1 MTTVVSYR
9 LGICPPLGDT
19 SNIEE
24 NVIPVAAAEESFERG
39 SNDSGT
45 GTLKKGATLAG
56 SSAAMAMR
64 AKEHKLQEELDCER
78 LSREVFLAD
87 GGGDGDQKL
96 QSLFGK
102 TEGEKCRS
110 DLQMYENETGTW
122 REKKL

>member
-1 MTTVVSYR
+1 MTTLVSYR

-19 SNIEE
+19 SNIAE

-45 GTLKKGATLAG
+45 GTLKKGATLAMG
-56 SSAAMAMR
+56 SAAMAMALR

-87 GGGDGDQKL
+87 GGGGDQKL

-102 TEGEKCRS
+102 TEGKKC
-110 DLQMYENETGTW
+110 
-122 REKKL
+122 